1 MANVAWPDQD
11 FSLASNTD
19 VLMPGFTRSNLARFW
34 PVNSVRCARMH
45 ALASGSTN
53 TLPATADSMM
63 VLPDPVGATASVF
76 P

>member
-1 MANVAWPDQD
+1 
-11 FSLASNTD
+11 
-19 VLMPGFTRSNLARFW
+19 
-34 PVNSVRCARMH
+34 MH